1 MAEGRRV
8 YAAWFLLL
16 ILFNLFC
23 GDLCSKFSIGHINV
37 CGLLWKIDLFSLFI
51 VEQKFNIFCVSET
64 LLKILIPSY
73 NIDVPGFVFER
84 KDRGDTGGGV
94 GIYLKGDINYLRRR
108 DFENAE
114 TEFMFRNFTKSLKA
128 ILFVC
133 FV

>member
-1 MAEGRRV
+1 M
-8 YAAWFLLL
+8 
-16 ILFNLFC
+16 
-23 GDLCSKFSIGHINV
+23 
-37 CGLLWKIDLFSLFI
+37 
-51 VEQKFNIFCVSET
+51 
-64 LLKILIPSY
+64 IPSS
-73 NIDVPGFVFER
+73 NIDVPGFVSER

-94 GIYLKGDINYLRRR
+94 GIYSKGDINYLRRR